1 MPKIDSEKFYTSAI
15 EKFGVS
21 AKGVNWASKENQFLR
36 FAAILKLLPDDLSN
50 FTLVDAGCGFGD
62 FYNYLKKKKRLPKQY
77 IGIDSLLD
85 MYSIASQN
93 TAQEI
98 MIADIC
104 KDSLPNADY
113 YICSGALN
121 VLTPFETHQFIRNC
135 YSSSKVAFI
144 FNALHGEKSSETYN
158 YLSNANIQKIATSLK
173 VKNIILKDGYL
184 DEDITVKFFKQNVL
198 QF

>member
-1 MPKIDSEKFYTSAI
+1 MPRIDSEKFYTSAI

-62 FYNYLKKKKRLPKQY
+62 FYNYLKKKKRLPKHY

-104 KDSLPNADY
+104 KDALPNADY

-121 VLTPFETHQFIRNC
+121 VLTPFETHQFIQNC

-158 YLSNANIQKIATSLK
+158 YLST
-173 VKNIILKDGYL
+173 KNIKEIAEKLNVKELIFESGYME
-184 DEDITVKFFKQNVL
+184 DDITVSFVR
-198 QF
+198 